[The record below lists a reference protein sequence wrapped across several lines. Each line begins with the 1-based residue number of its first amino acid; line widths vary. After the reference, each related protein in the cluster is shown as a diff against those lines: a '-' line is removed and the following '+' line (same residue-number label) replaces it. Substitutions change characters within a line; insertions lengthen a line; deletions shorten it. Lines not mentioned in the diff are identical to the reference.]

1 MGWITRIG
9 LFPTSEGKLLNF
21 ALKCQ
26 ISWIHNEQND
36 AIERFAT
43 DFLNL
48 NEARRRVLLMKANAT
63 SPLALACFLA
73 AVRGYG
79 TLFWRNKRF
88 FRDQDEKRDHQHKEV
103 LDSIN
108 EMILFL
114 DAQEWN
120 DTSEK
125 KMAYQL
131 ILHYEKAMIEKLNKN
146 FFSALN
152 LVNEVIESQLNVK
165 SKHDLETIP
174 HQIFTFGKAS
184 TYAELQI
191 YLIRSRL
198 GKLEIFDGKKIG
210 DIHSDMAEK
219 FHHIKRNDGW
229 RFGQLSAVRYFVYMD
244 VLLLR
249 EFESEYTEMHDKT
262 QRNGIDFSTMYDHIS
277 KHFADVDIVKLRS
290 KSFGRTNKETLEIK
304 RQHYSNLERV
314 LRPLH
319 SHRFLEND
327 IKNKKSLV
335 KDLRIVGDLS
345 QNNPYNPRSL
355 DYSNL
360 TMFWNNRVDFTEWYQ
375 ANAYR
380 FERGSHTSQ
389 TPFFSLQV
397 MSKSP
402 ASNINWANA
411 NADAIFL
418 HSLRSEKIMRSE
430 TIRDLQ
436 SDSIEFEKFVSKHFE
451 NGKKTSQF
459 YELFLQKST
468 GQLEGLDFELEASLP
483 EPFMQTVLEKFEDS
497 AGLQSSVKFMNHFS
511 NSYPVYH
518 FLSEYRTSLKNLKS
532 IGIQKTLKINRLNAI
547 GRGMSEIESILAES
561 DKERRS
567 LAERYNLHVLPRH
580 GEQDYNQQQLLHYKL
595 FFVIVR
601 IQELMVRLQECR
613 ILHARTTIN
622 VRYTRKLGTLLRKYA
637 CLLLFETIY
646 ASRTLNLLSE
656 EPDVH
661 NIKTLL
667 GQYKNEVNLKKDVK
681 GAHWMFEKL
690 LNEIEIVE
698 MMLTNQSEPHK
709 TLDEIYFMGLEILK
723 TNHPSQLKKANNE
736 LPFDFPGSLAELN
749 RNNIRQMRSG
759 FASML
764 LDQNHEFCSVKLLT
778 SRILSARLVQDFK
791 DSFEK

>member
-9 LFPTSEGKLLNF
+9 LHPTSEGKLLNF

-88 FRDQDEKRDHQHKEV
+88 FRDQDEKRDHQNKEV

-152 LVNEVIESQLNVK
+152 LVNEVIESQLDAR

-174 HQIFTFGKAS
+174 HQLFTFGKAS

-198 GKLEIFDGKKIG
+198 GKPDIFDGKKIG

-314 LRPLH
+314 LGPLL
-319 SHRFLEND
+319 SRRFLDSDSRNR
-327 IKNKKSLV
+327 KGLV
-335 KDLRIVGDLS
+335 KDLKTVGDLS

-380 FERGSHTSQ
+380 FQREFDGSQ

-411 NADAIFL
+411 NADAIFM
-418 HSLRSEKIMRSE
+418 HSLRNEKIMRSE
-430 TIRDLQ
+430 TIRHLQ
-436 SDSIEFEKFVSKHFE
+436 PDSIEFEKFISKHFQNGE
-451 NGKKTSQF
+451 NTSQF
-459 YELFLQKST
+459 FELFLQKST
-468 GQLEGLDFELEASLP
+468 GQLEGLDFGLKANLP
-483 EPFMQTVLEKFEDS
+483 ESFMQSVLEKIENS
-497 AGLQSSVKFMNHFS
+497 AHLQHSVEFMNHFS

-518 FLSEYRTSLKNLKS
+518 FLSEYGKNLNNLKS
-532 IGIQKTLKINRLNAI
+532 VGVQKTLKINRLNAI
-547 GRGMSEIESILAES
+547 GRGMSEIESILADSE
-561 DKERRS
+561 KERRS

-580 GEQDYNQQQLLHYKL
+580 GEQDYTQQQLLHYKL

-601 IQELMVRLQECR
+601 IQELMVRLQECQ

-622 VRYTRKLGTLLRKYA
+622 VRYTRKVGSLLRKYA

-646 ASRTLNLLSE
+646 ASTTLKLISE
-656 EPDVH
+656 KPDVSKL
-661 NIKTLL
+661 NTLL
-667 GQYKNEVNLKKDVK
+667 NQYKHEVNLKRDVK

-690 LNEIEIVE
+690 LNEIAMVQR
-698 MMLTNQSEPHK
+698 MLTNQSESHK
-709 TLDEIYFMGLEILK
+709 MLDEIYFMALEIFK
-723 TNHPSQLKKANNE
+723 TKHPSQLKEANDK
-736 LPFDFPGSLAELN
+736 LPYDFPDSLGEMN
-749 RNNIRQMRSG
+749 SENIHDMRSG
-759 FASML
+759 FASVL
-764 LDQNHEFCSVKLLT
+764 LDQRQEFCSLNLLT

>member
-9 LFPTSEGKLLNF
+9 LHPTSEGKLLNF
-21 ALKCQ
+21 ALECQ
-26 ISWIHNEQND
+26 ISWIRNEQND
-36 AIERFAT
+36 AIERFAA
-43 DFLNL
+43 DFLKL
-48 NEARRRVLLMKANAT
+48 SEARRRVLLMRANVT
-63 SPLALACFLA
+63 SPLGLACFLA

-88 FRDQDEKRDHQHKEV
+88 FREQDERKEHQNKEV

-120 DTSEK
+120 DTDEE
-125 KMAYQL
+125 KMAHQL
-131 ILHYEKAMIEKLNKN
+131 ILHYEKAMIEKLKKN
-146 FFSALN
+146 FFSALH
-152 LVNEVIESQLNVK
+152 LVNEVIESQLDAK

-174 HQIFTFGKAS
+174 HQLFTFGKAS

-198 GKLEIFDGKKIG
+198 GKPEIFDGKTIE
-210 DIHSDMAEK
+210 DLRENMAKK
-219 FHHIKRNDGW
+219 FHHIKKNAGRK
-229 RFGQLSAVRYFVYMD
+229 FGQHSAVRYFVYMD

-249 EFESEYTEMHDKT
+249 EFESEYTKMHDET
-262 QRNGIDFSTMYDHIS
+262 QKNGIDFPTMYNYIS
-277 KHFADVDIVKLRS
+277 NHFPHVDIVKLRR

-304 RQHYSNLERV
+304 QQHYANLERV
-314 LRPLH
+314 LSPLLRPRLLD
-319 SHRFLEND
+319 SDSRNR
-327 IKNKKSLV
+327 KGLV

-380 FERGSHTSQ
+380 FQREFEGSQ

-418 HSLRSEKIMRSE
+418 HSLRNEKIMRSE

-436 SDSIEFEKFVSKHFE
+436 PDSIEFEKFVSKHFE
-451 NGKKTSQF
+451 NGKNPSQF
-459 YELFLQKST
+459 FELFLQKST
-468 GQLEGLDFELEASLP
+468 GQLEGLDFKLKASLP
-483 EPFMQTVLEKFEDS
+483 EPFMQTVLEKFENS
-497 AGLQSSVKFMNHFS
+497 ARLQSSVEFMNHFS

-518 FLSEYRTSLKNLKS
+518 FLSEYGKNLNNLKS
-532 IGIQKTLKINRLNAI
+532 VGVQKTLKINRLNAI
-547 GRGMSEIESILAES
+547 GRGMSEIESILADS

-580 GEQDYNQQQLLHYKL
+580 GEQDYTQQQLLHYKL
-595 FFVIVR
+595 FFVIAR
-601 IQELMVRLQECR
+601 IQELIVRLQECQ
-613 ILHARTTIN
+613 ILHARTIIN
-622 VRYTRKLGTLLRKYA
+622 VRYTRKVGTLLRKYA

-656 EPDVH
+656 EPDVDK
-661 NIKTLL
+661 IKTLL

-690 LNEIEIVE
+690 LNEIAMVQR
-698 MMLTNQSEPHK
+698 MLTNQSESHK
-709 TLDEIYFMGLEILK
+709 MLDEIYFMALEIFK
-723 TNHPSQLKKANNE
+723 TKHPSKLKEANE
-736 LPFDFPGSLAELN
+736 KLPFNFPDSLAEMN
-749 RNNIRQMRSG
+749 MENIHQMRSR
-759 FASML
+759 FASVL
-764 LDQNHEFCSVKLLT
+764 LDREHEFCSLKLLT
-778 SRILSARLVQDFK
+778 SRILSAQLVQDFK

>member
-9 LFPTSEGKLLNF
+9 LHPTSEGKLLNF
-21 ALKCQ
+21 ALECQ

-36 AIERFAT
+36 AIERFAA
-43 DFLNL
+43 DFLKL
-48 NEARRRVLLMKANAT
+48 GEARRRVVLMRANAT
-63 SPLALACFLA
+63 SPLGLACFLA

-88 FRDQDEKRDHQHKEV
+88 FREQDEKEEHQNKEV

-120 DTSEK
+120 GPGK
-125 KMAYQL
+125 AKVAHQL

-152 LVNEVIESQLNVK
+152 HVKEVIESQLDPKPN
-165 SKHDLETIP
+165 HDLETIP
-174 HQIFTFGKAS
+174 HQLFTFGKAS

-198 GKLEIFDGKKIG
+198 GKPEIFDGEKIEH
-210 DIHSDMAEK
+210 IHRDMAEK
-219 FHHIKRNDGW
+219 FHHIKKNDGW
-229 RFGQLSAVRYFVYMD
+229 KFGQLSAVRYFVYMD

-249 EFESEYTEMHDKT
+249 EFESEYTEMHDKKL
-262 QRNGIDFSTMYDHIS
+262 RDGIDFSTMYNYIS
-277 KHFADVDIVKLRS
+277 NHFSNIDIVKLRS

-314 LRPLH
+314 LRPLL
-319 SHRFLEND
+319 SRRLLDSDSRNR
-327 IKNKKSLV
+327 KSLV
-335 KDLRIVGDLS
+335 KNLRIVGDLS

-375 ANAYR
+375 ANDYR
-380 FERGSHTSQ
+380 FQKEFDGSQ

-418 HSLRSEKIMRSE
+418 HSLRNEKIMRSD

-436 SDSIEFEKFVSKHFE
+436 PDSIEFEKFVSKHFE
-451 NGKKTSQF
+451 NGKNTFQF
-459 YELFLQKST
+459 FELFLQKST
-468 GQLEGLDFELEASLP
+468 GQLEGLDFELKASLP
-483 EPFMQTVLEKFEDS
+483 EPFMQIVLEKFENS
-497 AGLQSSVKFMNHFS
+497 AGLKSSVEFMNHFS

-518 FLSEYRTSLKNLKS
+518 FLSEYGKNPNNLKS
-532 IGIQKTLKINRLNAI
+532 VGVQKTLKINRLNAI
-547 GRGMSEIESILAES
+547 GRGMSEIESILADS

-580 GEQDYNQQQLLHYKL
+580 GEQDYTQQQLLHYKL
-595 FFVIVR
+595 FFVIAR
-601 IQELMVRLQECR
+601 IQELMIRLQECQ

-622 VRYTRKLGTLLRKYA
+622 VRYTRKVGTLLRKYA
-637 CLLLFETIY
+637 CLLLFEAIY

-656 EPDVH
+656 GPDVH
-661 NIKTLL
+661 KIKTLL

-690 LNEIEIVE
+690 LNEIAMVQR
-698 MMLTNQSEPHK
+698 MLTNQSESHK
-709 TLDEIYFMGLEILK
+709 MLDEIYFMALEIFK
-723 TNHPSQLKKANNE
+723 TKHPSQLKEANDK
-736 LPFDFPGSLAELN
+736 LPFEFPDSLADMNTEK
-749 RNNIRQMRSG
+749 IYQMRSL
-759 FASML
+759 FASVL
-764 LDQNHEFCSVKLLT
+764 LDREHEFCSLKLLT
-778 SRILSARLVQDFK
+778 SRILYARLVQDFK